1 MRALISIFALLT
13 LAVGVMAFQGADVAF
28 QVLDRGSNSGEKDQG
43 LKVLRTER
51 AFEEFLK
58 EHSPN
63 QADKL
68 PKQVDWKTEQIVLI
82 FGGQQRTGGFGVNV
96 KRIVNTDVQ
105 RLTLE
110 AVLTKPNPGQA
121 VTLAITTPYTIV
133 KMPRQVAAIKVK
145 FLSD

>member
-1 MRALISIFALLT
+1 MRAFVSIFVM
-13 LAVGVMAFQGADVAF
+13 LAVVVAAIAGQGADVSF
-28 QVLDRGSNSGEKDQG
+28 QVLDRGSNSGEKEQG

-58 EHSPN
+58 EHSPA

-68 PKQVDWKTEQIVLI
+68 PKQVDWKTEQIVLV

-96 KRIVNTDVQ
+96 KRIVSTDVQ
-105 RLTLE
+105 RLTVE
-110 AVLTKPNPGQA
+110 AILTKPSPGQG
-121 VTLAITTPYTIV
+121 VTLAFTTPYTI
-133 KMPRQVAAIKVK
+133 AIKVK